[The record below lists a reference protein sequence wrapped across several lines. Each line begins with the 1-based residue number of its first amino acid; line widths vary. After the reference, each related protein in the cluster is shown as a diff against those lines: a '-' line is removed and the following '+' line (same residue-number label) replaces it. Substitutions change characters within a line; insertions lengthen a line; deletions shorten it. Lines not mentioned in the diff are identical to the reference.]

1 LNADFAVMPHREPQ
15 SAVDRPRVLFV
26 PVSGPGG
33 AGELM
38 RCLIVARALRRSTP
52 QCDIHF
58 VVSRHAALRGAVDF
72 TIHDCDD
79 SPTRSTPQV
88 VAILERLQPQVV
100 VFDSAGR
107 TAQLRTAKRLGAK
120 VVFCSRSQ
128 RLRWKAFRLHWMRLL
143 DEHWVIYPRF
153 LAGDLSWLQ
162 RLKLRLFP
170 HYTLRFFDTFFAAS
184 DAAARSGWLREHG
197 LEPGGFTLFVPGG
210 RGAGQPAAVD
220 PVDLFVAAA
229 TRYVAAT
236 GGHAVVLS
244 GRDSSELPPPT
255 AGNVHVLPRL
265 IPDDVQHLLAAADR
279 VVSNGGGTLIHA
291 LAHGQAIVCAPVAG
305 DQAERIRRAARLGLV
320 VAARPDAAVIADA
333 ATQLVRDPQAECA
346 LRARVATFH
355 VHNAVDEA
363 VAALQRLAPA

>member
-1 LNADFAVMPHREPQ
+1 MQTRENQ

-38 RCLIVARALRRSTP
+38 RCLIVARALRCSAP
-52 QCDIHF
+52 DCDIHF
-58 VVSRHAALRGAVDF
+58 IVSRDAALRGAVDF

-88 VAILERLQPQVV
+88 VAILERLQPRVV

-107 TAQLRTAKRLGAK
+107 TAQLRTAKRLGARI
-120 VVFCSRSQ
+120 VFCSRSQ

-162 RLKLRLFP
+162 RLKLRLAP

-184 DAAARSGWLREHG
+184 DPAVRTDWLSGHG
-197 LEPGGFTLFVPGG
+197 LAPAGFTLFVPGG
-210 RGAGQPAAVD
+210 RGPGQRAAID
-220 PVDLFVAAA
+220 PVDLVIDAA

-236 GGHAVVLS
+236 GGIAVVLS
-244 GRDSSELPPPT
+244 GRDAGELRQPAT
-255 AGNVHVLPRL
+255 GNVRVLPRL
-265 IPDDVQHLLAAADR
+265 IPDEVQHLLAAADR
-279 VVSNGGGTLIHA
+279 IVSNGGGTLIHA
-291 LAHGQAIVCAPVAG
+291 LAHGQAVVCAPVAG
-305 DQAERIRRAARLGLV
+305 DQADRIRRAARLGIV
-320 VAARPDAAVIADA
+320 SAAEPDAAAIADA
-333 ATQLVRDPQAECA
+333 AVRLARDPQAEHA
-346 LRARVATFH
+346 LRARAASFH

-363 VAALQRLAPA
+363 VAALLHLMRE